1 MQECT
6 REDGDITIRIGL
18 GNEPGQSGGKGDGG
32 DGCLYFLCA
41 LALSAL
47 LIVLGTFLGCDMDPR
62 PFP

>member
-1 MQECT
+1 MQ
-6 REDGDITIRIGL
+6 
-18 GNEPGQSGGKGDGG
+18 GGKGDGG

-41 LALSAL
+41 LTLSAL